1 MSKFLVIPNGG
12 GAARYSGC
20 PTFTGTYMKPGM
32 VEFREIASPTPIDWT
47 VGDYIGYQSGSS
59 VVPVYSRTGLRYTLY
74 SVPQVKKQARSTEY
88 GGAFIYKNVQFFD
101 DSKQLEICP
110 FRDLVAGDNRIHFS
124 TQPSISTFEG
134 VDGIAR
140 RIQACLDDMY
150 PNTWVVRLATAEMGA
165 SQDLVDLMAEARD
178 FTVSGVSLLG
188 ALDKVYEVWPEVGWT
203 FSYEQVTI
211 DGSLVWRNVL
221 TIGGGGLSSTSSFL
235 YGKGH
240 GLKSITRTAANAEE
254 LANRLFVYGSSRNML
269 PRWYN
274 SQNIKDAQSVD
285 IQNLMIPVSEWGL
298 TNVDGINL
306 PDASKAYVED
316 AASIARLGLRP
327 KTYYFDGT
335 SDLPEIYPT
344 LREATIKA
352 VRDAL
357 GSSSAKYYPS
367 TTVYTDENERVD
379 RILSVQ
385 STFDSG
391 LSGADGKSAI
401 ITDYGDVSASGSGS
415 ATAGG
420 FPTVNLFSKDIE
432 ATEVGMMNISAS
444 FSLSGVV
451 SATVAA
457 VTLQLVVYINGIGVS
472 LQHVPLSE
480 SQVPGQWN
488 IPSGSIFASNVA
500 VRSGDTLTIEAN
512 VVLNNTAGAVP
523 VAYTYSALGTC
534 TFKMS
539 LFRTKTFRITLR
551 QLGFDVDEQANLGE
565 GKTIAMRSGKCA
577 GRTFTIKSVLYDDTN
592 DAWELE
598 CYRSEDDS
606 LSQWFPNTDYPV
618 RGLENAGQENEY
630 PGDEF
635 VLLDIAMP
643 DIYVRM
649 AEDRLYQAAQ
659 DLLLDTAVERW
670 QYTPDIDAK
679 FMVENERVIVAGQNM
694 SLQDADIIGPYPVNI
709 LVDSLTIN
717 EGEAVIPT
725 YKVTLRDR
733 KRKTWTESESARD
746 ISSRSVA
753 NSTQETVAQASS
765 VVGETFFMLDDNGN
779 VTLKEPFQNLW
790 VPGWL
795 AAGGVGTGGG
805 GGGGASWLND
815 LNDVAAPNPAAG
827 DLLSWDAIT
836 GKWVNVARNEVGTP
850 VSLTNGSGYS
860 SLTVNSV
867 TADFYT
873 KSQVDS
879 IVSSLDVNVLSDI
892 KTLQDGILTFEWSN
906 GDTIN
911 VDLNHEHSDYVP
923 LTRTIN
929 GIDLSQNRSFY
940 VGKTAIQGTSQS
952 QALEGILSVK
962 ETSAASL
969 FEWEPDAGG
978 TGVGAWRF
986 HGNLYADGWIAAGGI
1001 GTGGGGGGGV
1011 SSFYD
1016 LPEIGIAPG
1025 ATIGTFQILTYN
1037 GTAWV
1042 NEDLRVSVSNTIADG
1057 TTGYTRV
1064 ATITVNGVPYNINAP
1079 ADGGGGG
1086 GGGTEVD
1093 PVFTNSAAYGIT
1105 SSDITAWNGKVSG
1118 IMMNGISQPVTN
1130 GIVNLGTVITAI
1142 PDLSGS
1148 YVKLS
1153 GTQTIT
1159 GAKTF
1164 TSNLS
1169 VNAEV
1174 VVNSISSIIQDTT
1187 NNSALFNYG
1196 GRLTQKF
1203 NAYGTEINLRAFNAS
1218 EQANILSVQT
1228 DRVLVGSQLLPNYAT
1243 GINLGGNYENQ
1254 RWSTI
1259 YGLNADLTGNLKM
1272 ASTSHIDIGPVR
1284 IEYDAVNKAIHIK
1297 KADANDTNEY
1307 GFYCDGF
1314 VAAGGVQASE

>member
-1 MSKFLVIPNGG
+1 MATVEIRDILDEHGNTIFPRTHVDAIIGLTDVSFFELAPDAQDPTKFSVRL
-12 GAARYSGC
+12 
-20 PTFTGTYMKPGM
+20 KP
-32 VEFREIASPTPIDWT
+32 E
-47 VGDYIGYQSGSS
+47 Y
-59 VVPVYSRTGLRYTLY
+59 TGL
-74 SVPQVKKQARSTEY
+74 
-88 GGAFIYKNVQFFD
+88 
-101 DSKQLEICP
+101 
-110 FRDLVAGDNRIHFS
+110 
-124 TQPSISTFEG
+124 
-134 VDGIAR
+134 
-140 RIQACLDDMY
+140 
-150 PNTWVVRLATAEMGA
+150 W
-165 SQDLVDLMAEARD
+165 
-178 FTVSGVSLLG
+178 
-188 ALDKVYEVWPEVGWT
+188 
-203 FSYEQVTI
+203 
-211 DGSLVWRNVL
+211 
-221 TIGGGGLSSTSSFL
+221 
-235 YGKGH
+235 
-240 GLKSITRTAANAEE
+240 
-254 LANRLFVYGSSRNML
+254 
-269 PRWYN
+269 
-274 SQNIKDAQSVD
+274 
-285 IQNLMIPVSEWGL
+285 
-298 TNVDGINL
+298 
-306 PDASKAYVED
+306 
-316 AASIARLGLRP
+316 
-327 KTYYFDGT
+327 
-335 SDLPEIYPT
+335 
-344 LREATIKA
+344 
-352 VRDAL
+352 
-357 GSSSAKYYPS
+357 
-367 TTVYTDENERVD
+367 
-379 RILSVQ
+379 
-385 STFDSG
+385 
-391 LSGADGKSAI
+391 ADGWI
-401 ITDYGDVSASGSGS
+401 
-415 ATAGG
+415 
-420 FPTVNLFSKDIE
+420 
-432 ATEVGMMNISAS
+432 
-444 FSLSGVV
+444 
-451 SATVAA
+451 
-457 VTLQLVVYINGIGVS
+457 
-472 LQHVPLSE
+472 
-480 SQVPGQWN
+480 
-488 IPSGSIFASNVA
+488 
-500 VRSGDTLTIEAN
+500 
-512 VVLNNTAGAVP
+512 
-523 VAYTYSALGTC
+523 
-534 TFKMS
+534 
-539 LFRTKTFRITLR
+539 
-551 QLGFDVDEQANLGE
+551 
-565 GKTIAMRSGKCA
+565 
-577 GRTFTIKSVLYDDTN
+577 
-592 DAWELE
+592 
-598 CYRSEDDS
+598 
-606 LSQWFPNTDYPV
+606 
-618 RGLENAGQENEY
+618 
-630 PGDEF
+630 
-635 VLLDIAMP
+635 
-643 DIYVRM
+643 
-649 AEDRLYQAAQ
+649 
-659 DLLLDTAVERW
+659 
-670 QYTPDIDAK
+670 
-679 FMVENERVIVAGQNM
+679 
-694 SLQDADIIGPYPVNI
+694 
-709 LVDSLTIN
+709 
-717 EGEAVIPT
+717 
-725 YKVTLRDR
+725 
-733 KRKTWTESESARD
+733 
-746 ISSRSVA
+746 
-753 NSTQETVAQASS
+753 
-765 VVGETFFMLDDNGN
+765 
-779 VTLKEPFQNLW
+779 
-790 VPGWL
+790 

-815 LNDVAAPNPAAG
+815 LNDVVAPNPSNG
-827 DLLSWDAIT
+827 NLLSWDAT
-836 GKWVNVARNEVGTP
+836 ARSGQGAWVNINRNDVGTP
-850 VSLTNGSGYS
+850 VSLTNGAGYS

-879 IVSSLDVNVLSDI
+879 LLANIDLSDYVTESALSTTLAGYATLDAMSAAIGGVNTLSDI

-911 VDLNHEHSDYVP
+911 VDLNHSHSDYVP

-962 ETSAASL
+962 ETDASSL
-969 FEWEPDAGG
+969 FEWEPNAGG

-1042 NEDLRVSVSNTIADG
+1042 NEDLRVSVSNTIADN
-1057 TTGYTRV
+1057 TPGYTRV

-1148 YVKLS
+1148 YVKLA

-1187 NNSALFNYG
+1187 NHSALFNYG

-1254 RWSTI
+1254 RWATI

-1284 IEYDAVNKAIHIK
+1284 IEYDSVNKAIHIK